1 MTLLDFFHK
10 RIKKPSISEE
20 PGNFSGPLLESPRF
34 QSTQEGEQRTLS
46 EAQKRV
52 FSLAVLAIL
61 LSAAA
66 LMMVGL
72 KRPLPLVSQM
82 VMVDVNQ
89 LLRLKA
95 SALLAEKGFDT
106 HDDKNSLR
114 LAEQAR
120 EIRSLIEK
128 YAADRG
134 VIVVA
139 KGSVF
144 GKDIVDVTDDL
155 SALL

>member
-1 MTLLDFFHK
+1 MTLIGFFRKTMREGLSFEDPNHSSFYTVQK
-10 RIKKPSISEE
+10 EE
-20 PGNFSGPLLESPRF
+20 PMKS
-34 QSTQEGEQRTLS
+34 S
-46 EAQKRV
+46 ETQKRV
-52 FSLAVLAIL
+52 FYLAVLAIL
-61 LSAAA
+61 LSTGA
-66 LMMVGL
+66 LMMAGL
-72 KRPLPLVSQM
+72 KRPLPLMSQ
-82 VMVDVNQ
+82 VVIVDVNQ

-95 SALLAEKGFDT
+95 TVLLAEKRFDP

-134 VIVVA
+134 IIVVA

>member
-1 MTLLDFFHK
+1 MTLVGFFRKTMREDSSFEDPNHSSFYPAQK
-10 RIKKPSISEE
+10 EE
-20 PGNFSGPLLESPRF
+20 PMKS
-34 QSTQEGEQRTLS
+34 S
-46 EAQKRV
+46 ETQKRV
-52 FSLAVLAIL
+52 FSLAVLAIV
-61 LSAAA
+61 LSTGA
-66 LMMVGL
+66 LIMAGL
-72 KRPLPLVSQM
+72 KRPLPLVSQV

-95 SALLAEKGFDT
+95 TALLSEKGFDP

-120 EIRSLIEK
+120 VIRSLIEK

-139 KGSVF
+139 KGAVF

-155 SALL
+155 SSLL